1 LKRNSSTQ
9 FAEPDT
15 SLKKLLSIR
24 HTVAFRL
31 ALMYAGVFT
40 ISLNIVFWIFYVI
53 VLYGSHGL
61 SKKALAAIREDFREY
76 LAWPLLFVIILSALV
91 GWFMARR
98 ALSGVVQLTRTAKA
112 VADGALKE
120 RVPVKGKQDEI
131 DRLAMTFNTMLDR
144 ISALIQGMKE
154 TNDSIAHDLRS
165 PIARMRGIAE
175 AALTSESSSEAHRML
190 AGDIIE
196 QCDRLLGMI
205 NAVLDIS
212 EAEAGVAKLVIE
224 DLNVAEV
231 VRDAVGLFLPM
242 AEDKHITAL
251 VQAPSALRCYSDRRK
266 LQRIL
271 GNLLDNAIKFTSP
284 GGTITITLNGNAKE
298 VSIWIQDTGVGI
310 SNEDTSRIFEKFF
323 RADKSRSEAGS
334 GLGLSLAKAFAYSL
348 GGSIT
353 VTSIPAEGSLFEV
366 TLPRAG
372 MNDS

>member
-1 LKRNSSTQ
+1 
-9 FAEPDT
+9 
-15 SLKKLLSIR
+15 
-24 HTVAFRL
+24 
-31 ALMYAGVFT
+31 
-40 ISLNIVFWIFYVI
+40 
-53 VLYGSHGL
+53 
-61 SKKALAAIREDFREY
+61 
-76 LAWPLLFVIILSALV
+76 
-91 GWFMARR
+91 
-98 ALSGVVQLTRTAKA
+98 
-112 VADGALKE
+112 
-120 RVPVKGKQDEI
+120 
-131 DRLAMTFNTMLDR
+131 MTFNTMLDR

-205 NAVLDIS
+205 NTVLDIS

-224 DLNVAEV
+224 ELDIVPLVQ
-231 VRDAVGLFLPM
+231 DAVGLFLPM

-251 VQAPSALRCYSDRRK
+251 VQAPSGLRFFSDRRK

-271 GNLLDNAIKFTSP
+271 GNLLDNAIKFTPP
-284 GGTITITLNGNAKE
+284 GGAITITVNGNAKE
-298 VSIWIQDTGVGI
+298 VSIGIKDTGVGI

-334 GLGLSLAKAFAYSL
+334 GLGLSLARAFAYSL

-353 VTSIPAEGSLFEV
+353 VTSTPAEGSLSN
-366 TLPRAG
+366 TYYPYRKL
-372 MNDS
+372 

>member
-1 LKRNSSTQ
+1 
-9 FAEPDT
+9 
-15 SLKKLLSIR
+15 
-24 HTVAFRL
+24 
-31 ALMYAGVFT
+31 MYAGVFT

-120 RVPVKGKQDEI
+120 RVPVKGRQDEI

-205 NAVLDIS
+205 NTVLDIS

-231 VRDAVGLFLPM
+231 ARDAVGLFQPM
-242 AEDKHITAL
+242 AEDKHIAVK

-284 GGTITITLNGNAKE
+284 GGTITLTLNGNAKE
-298 VSIWIQDTGVGI
+298 VSIGIKDTGVGI

-334 GLGLSLAKAFAYSL
+334 GLGLSLARAFAYSL
-348 GGSIT
+348 GGSIAA
-353 VTSIPAEGSLFEV
+353 TSVPGEGSTFTV
-366 TLPRAG
+366 ILPYRPA
-372 MNDS
+372 SEKV